1 MKHIFKVLVIVVFV
15 SLISLMVY
23 GTMQQMLR
31 QGINYVPV
39 QLATD
44 AVNRLD
50 SGISPKSVPLPT
62 NIEISKS
69 ISPFVIILDQNK
81 KVLVSSATLNGV
93 TPVIPQ
99 GTFDYV
105 AGSGQDRVT
114 WQPQPGIR
122 EALVVDKYSAEGS
135 SGYVVAG
142 TSLKESEAT
151 TDKIGRDIFIG
162 WVVINVFVIVAYSII
177 CSSFFKDRN

>member
-1 MKHIFKVLVIVVFV
+1 MKHIFKILIIVIFI

-23 GTMQQMLR
+23 GTMQQTLR
-31 QGINYVPV
+31 QGINNVPV

-44 AVNRLD
+44 AVNKLE
-50 SGISPKSVPLPT
+50 SGISAKSVPLPA

-69 ISPFVIILDQNK
+69 LSPFVMIFDQNK
-81 KVLVSSATLNGV
+81 KVLVSSATLDGA

-99 GTFDYV
+99 GIFDNV
-105 AGSGQDRVT
+105 EGSGQDRVT

-122 EALVVDKYSAEGS
+122 EAIVVDAYSTRDS
-135 SGYVVAG
+135 NGYVVAG
-142 TSLKESEAT
+142 TSLKESEAI

-162 WVVINVFVIVAYSII
+162 WIILNVFAIVSYSII
-177 CSSFFKDRN
+177 CSSFFKERN

>member
-1 MKHIFKVLVIVVFV
+1 MKHIFKILVIVIFI

-23 GTMQQMLR
+23 GTMQQTLR
-31 QGINYVPV
+31 QGINIVPV

-44 AVNRLD
+44 AVNKLE
-50 SGISPKSVPLPT
+50 SGISAKSVPLPA

-69 ISPFVIILDQNK
+69 LSPFVIIFDQNK
-81 KVLVSSATLNGV
+81 KVLVSSATLDGS

-105 AGSGQDRVT
+105 TKSGQDRVT
-114 WQPQPGIR
+114 WQPRTGIR
-122 EALVVDKYSAEGS
+122 EALVIDKYSTDGS

-142 TSLKESEAT
+142 TSLKESEAI
-151 TDKIGRDIFIG
+151 TDKVGRDIFIG
-162 WVVINVFVIVAYSII
+162 WIVINAFAIISYSII
-177 CSSFFKDRN
+177 CSSFFKERN